1 MFTTVNSTQQQNVEN
16 SCIVDQIA
24 NLKETG
30 MKKSYPNLKKI
41 SRKFPGDS
49 EGN

>member
-1 MFTTVNSTQQQNVEN
+1 MLTTVNFMQQQNVEN
-16 SCIVDQIA
+16 SCIVDLIV
-24 NLKETG
+24 NLKENG